1 MVNYTNR
8 RSWLKQTALAMA
20 GLGLSGFDRPV
31 PVGQPAAAI
40 VLANNEN
47 PYGPSPAA
55 RRAIVENYL
64 QSNRYPDDA
73 ILVLR
78 KAVAD
83 HWQLAAENIVLGAG
97 SSEIIGLACQLA
109 AKEKGHV
116 ISADPSYE
124 EWNGQA
130 AAFGLGFKKNYLPQ
144 TGEPVLDK
152 IYGPVTTG
160 TRMIYICNP
169 NNPTGMALDGKALA
183 AFATKAAAT
192 TLVFI
197 DEAYAEYALL
207 DSMAPLAV
215 TNPNIIVARTFSK
228 IYGLAGARIG
238 YAIGHPATIR
248 ALASYQPW
256 LSANLSTVSVAAAIA
271 SLNDTAFVN
280 DCFEKNR
287 AAKEH
292 CYGLFRQTGLE
303 YIPSAANFILLNI
316 DKVKDKFVQGMQR
329 NNIQVKYRDAY
340 GAKWC
345 RITMGTPEEMEAF
358 DKAVKELVR

>member
-1 MVNYTNR
+1 
-8 RSWLKQTALAMA
+8 MA
-20 GLGLSGFDRPV
+20 GLGLVGFDL
-31 PVGQPAAAI
+31 PARVDNPDAAV

-55 RRAIVENYL
+55 RKAIMESYL

-73 ILVLR
+73 ILVLQ

-109 AKEKGHV
+109 ARKKGLV
-116 ISADPSYE
+116 LSADPSYE

-130 AAFGLGFKKNYLPQ
+130 AAFGLGFKKNHLPK
-144 TGEPVLDK
+144 TGELVLDQ
-152 IYGPVTTG
+152 IYGPVTPD

-197 DEAYAEYALL
+197 DEAYAEYASL
-207 DSMAPLAV
+207 DSMAALAA
-215 TNPNIIVARTFSK
+215 TNPNIIVAKTFSK

-248 ALASYQPW
+248 TLTSYQPW
-256 LSANLSTVSVAAAIA
+256 LSANLSTASVAAAIA
-271 SLNDTAFVN
+271 SLADTSFVN
-280 DCFEKNR
+280 DCFEKNQR
-287 AAKEH
+287 AKAL
-292 CYGLFRQTGLE
+292 CYVLFRQLGLE

-316 DKVKDKFVQGMQR
+316 DKVKDKFMQGMQQR
-329 NNIQVKYRDAY
+329 NIQVKHRDAY

-345 RITMGTPEEMEAF
+345 RVTMGTPEEMESFA
-358 DKAVKELVR
+358 AALKEITGH